1 MKKKRIG
8 AFILGFIAI
17 FSAIVTIAAGWD
29 KFWQVVKIFFT
40 NSTVIAVLVVLVI
53 LIVFPFFT
61 ALWIKFV
68 ERYFPRLSKTK
79 VVDEDKEGESNGFP
93 VINEVNKSLKGVKE
107 SLVEFREKNLSRC
120 QIICNSYST
129 SLEDIRKYNRIA
141 GKVKDLVFHL
151 ALQGH
156 EFSYDIAKGEDDEN
170 NKKYITELN
179 RLEGNEKLIEGD
191 TPIDKKV
198 YVITNDMSLDIYSK
212 QFNKVIKVNNESKFP
227 KKYNT
232 IYKYII
238 PRGVLVEVPPE
249 MEGRVRAV
257 IKKHKIGNINKYNW
271 PELTLPDIYRFKYF
285 DEIYEEEENQFIK
298 NEKFIKWTKRR
309 SELFLEVDPEIF
321 RIFGPSPERTIYF
334 HQLGSGTDEGKIIVS
349 LFLKSEKH
357 FPSSRKE
364 FRELDMLTIDLEE
377 EHSVVQEIKD
387 MIKDFEM
394 IWDKMKNINFD
405 YPILDVMDVPFLLE
419 EESKQIW
426 VLTPDLVFD
435 NTFVP
440 IRTLVRKRLEV
451 CFGPG
456 DSEEFKYRFII
467 PYNPGDRR
475 IEKHLKV
482 FFRSHSISSEEDV
495 NKVLKGAFI
504 FVSSNVLAKFSIFG
518 EISLYRNV
526 TWDEEEAPKNIL
538 CFFPPVSNFLFG
550 GFNTRSKTEIDTEE
564 LLKEFGDDAFV
575 KYADFAVIL
584 NEKFTKKFLEH
595 METIIDEAPE
605 TIEGEPITYYN
616 CTYNKNNDKFNISSD
631 RSNN

>member
-1 MKKKRIG
+1 MKKKHIG
-8 AFILGFIAI
+8 AFIIVFIGLFAG
-17 FSAIVTIAAGWD
+17 IVTISTGLN
-29 KFWQVVKIFFT
+29 KFLEIMRSIFT
-40 NSTVIAVLVVLVI
+40 NSIVIAVLVSLVI
-53 LIVFPFFT
+53 LIVLSFLT
-61 ALWIKFV
+61 ALWAKLLERHFPKF
-68 ERYFPRLSKTK
+68 SKIK
-79 VVDEDKEGESNGFP
+79 VVDEDKEGNSKVFP
-93 VINEVNKSLKGVKE
+93 AINEINESLKGVKK
-107 SLVEFREKNLSRC
+107 SLVEFREENLSKCR
-120 QIICNSYST
+120 IICNSYST
-129 SLEDIRKYNRIA
+129 SLEDIKKYNRIA

-156 EFSYDIAKGEDDEN
+156 EFSYDITKGEDDEN
-170 NKKYITELN
+170 NKNYIAELN
-179 RLEGNEKLIEGD
+179 RLEGNEKLGEGD

-198 YVITNDMSLDIYSK
+198 YVITNDMSLDIYSE
-212 QFNKVIKVNNESKFP
+212 QFNKVVKMNNMSSFL

-238 PRGVLVEVPPE
+238 PRGMMVEVPEE
-249 MEGRVRAV
+249 MESRVRAV
-257 IKKHKIGNINKYNW
+257 IKKHNIGKINKNGW
-271 PELTLPDIYRFKYF
+271 PKLTLPDIYRFKYF
-285 DEIYEEEENQFIK
+285 DEIYEEEENQFMK
-298 NEKFIKWTKRR
+298 NEKFIKWTKKR
-309 SELFLEVDPEIF
+309 SEIFLEVEPEIF
-321 RIFGPSPERTIYF
+321 NIFGPSPERTIYF
-334 HQLGSGTDEGKIIVS
+334 HQLGSGTAEGKIIVS

-357 FPSSRKE
+357 FPSSGKK
-364 FRELDMLTIDLEE
+364 FRELDMLTIDLDE
-377 EHSVVQEIKD
+377 EHSVVQEIED
-387 MIKDFEM
+387 MIKDFET

-419 EESKQIW
+419 EEAKQIW

-440 IRTLVRKRLEV
+440 IRTLVKKRLEV

-456 DSEEFKYRFII
+456 DSEKFKYRFII

-475 IEKHLKV
+475 IVKHLKV
-482 FFRSHSISSEEDV
+482 FFRSHNISSEEEI
-495 NKVLKGAFI
+495 NKVLRGAFI

-526 TWDEEEAPKNIL
+526 TGNEGEAPKNIL
-538 CFFPPVSNFLFG
+538 CFFPPVSSFLFG

-584 NEKFTKKFLEH
+584 NEKFTKTFLEH

-616 CTYNKNNDKFNISSD
+616 CTYNKKKDRFEISSNK
-631 RSNN
+631 SKK